1 MALLKTYESWI
12 RGEFVFQETYVQ
24 ESDGNSNVEKIQA
37 NMVAVTELQLIRK
50 EQNDFGLKQKE
61 RRLKIAKQDFL
72 IRFRNTLSIKKLF
85 LSEFHELERIL
96 LGHVSEEFS
105 FYSSTTFNLQLNRIQ
120 LDGISK
126 FYFEVI
132 EKERI
137 ENYSFIASPLV
148 FPVTNEMA
156 PQGLAYF
163 IYDLRNWLKELK
175 NEKVARLAEFEKHEH
190 FPIILSFANG
200 NIYKWRKEGFD
211 YDDIAERLNVVG
223 LRPYISETFN
233 AKLSS
238 DKSLYNRPKLI
249 SLVKEYCES
258 VGIDLCPEFVA
269 QCEEVERQRA
279 KRKSLL

>member
-1 MALLKTYESWI
+1 MSLLKTYENWI

-24 ESDGNSNVEKIQA
+24 ESDGNSHVEKVQVS
-37 NMVAVTELQLIRK
+37 MVTVTDLPKIAK
-50 EQNDFGLKQKE
+50 EQKDFGLKQKE
-61 RRLKIAKQDFL
+61 RRLKIAKEDFL
-72 IRFRNTLSIKKLF
+72 IRFRNTLSIKELF
-85 LSEFHELERIL
+85 LSEFLELERIL
-96 LGHVSEEFS
+96 RGQVSEKFS
-105 FYSSTTFNLQLNRIQ
+105 FYSSTTFNLQLNRMQ

-132 EKERI
+132 EKESS

-148 FPVTNEMA
+148 FPDTNEMA

-163 IYDLRNWLKELK
+163 IYELRNWLKEFK
-175 NEKVARLAEFEKHEH
+175 NEKLARLAEFERHEH
-190 FPIILSFANG
+190 FPIILSYANG

-249 SLVKEYCES
+249 SLVKEYCEL

-269 QCEEVERQRA
+269 QCEKVEHQKA
-279 KRKSLL
+279 ARKPLL